1 MQAFA
6 ETGKAP
12 QIPGPL
18 IRVPSGTIVVLRVRN
33 AIAGARLTL
42 HGLMDRPALRDQSFE
57 VPSGRTRTVR
67 FRADAPGTYYYWG
80 STSGSA
86 TAPRAGDDSQLSG
99 AIVVDPRGAKRPH
112 DRIFVIGQWDN
123 VRTAKGRLDF
133 AYELNVI
140 NGRSW
145 PHTERLSYVEGQT
158 VRWRWIDAAY
168 GKHPLHLHGFYFSVD
183 SRGDGTTDNTY
194 PAADRD
200 RRVTELIE
208 PGRTFSMTWQAARA
222 GNWLFHCHL
231 AYHAMG
237 HAPLADMTTGGP
249 KMTDAEED
257 YLSRHA
263 GMGGLILGLTVRAPK
278 GQIVAREPISR
289 HIAVTVEPVPDNLPD
304 APSFRYVLNEDGNV
318 ISASDSVGAPI
329 VLTRGVTVAFDITNH
344 LAEPTAIHWH
354 GIELRDSYYDGAAG
368 FSGEGNHRAPMIAPG
383 QTFQAI
389 VTPPRAGTFVYHTH
403 MDDAYQ
409 LRGGLLGP
417 LIVMEPGE
425 SYNPAADHI
434 FTIATAHAAA
444 DESALLI
451 NGARQPP
458 PLVVRAGIVQR
469 LRFLNMTTFWTNA
482 IISLSSGG
490 RTIQWQ
496 PLAVDGADVAT
507 SRRSSQPAIDTIT
520 IGQTRDYTFTPVS
533 GSLLLQIW
541 PGPSIPAVTIPVK
554 VI

>member
-1 MQAFA
+1 
-6 ETGKAP
+6 
-12 QIPGPL
+12 
-18 IRVPSGTIVVLRVRN
+18 
-33 AIAGARLTL
+33 
-42 HGLMDRPALRDQSFE
+42 
-57 VPSGRTRTVR
+57 
-67 FRADAPGTYYYWG
+67 
-80 STSGSA
+80 
-86 TAPRAGDDSQLSG
+86 
-99 AIVVDPRGAKRPH
+99 
-112 DRIFVIGQWDN
+112 
-123 VRTAKGRLDF
+123 
-133 AYELNVI
+133 
-140 NGRSW
+140 
-145 PHTERLSYVEGQT
+145 
-158 VRWRWIDAAY
+158 
-168 GKHPLHLHGFYFSVD
+168 
-183 SRGDGTTDNTY
+183 
-194 PAADRD
+194 
-200 RRVTELIE
+200 
-208 PGRTFSMTWQAARA
+208 
-222 GNWLFHCHL
+222 
-231 AYHAMG
+231 
-237 HAPLADMTTGGP
+237 MTTGGP